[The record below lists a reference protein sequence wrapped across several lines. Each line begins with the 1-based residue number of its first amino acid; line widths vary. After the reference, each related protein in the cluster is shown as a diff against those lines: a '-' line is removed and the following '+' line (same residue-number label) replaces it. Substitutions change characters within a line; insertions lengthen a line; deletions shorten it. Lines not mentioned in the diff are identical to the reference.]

1 MTPHSSFKR
10 PESEVEEKMF
20 TRLVQLDRLTEKSRK
35 EEMLELFGPGN
46 KPDPDRYNG
55 TYTTKYTLL

>member
-1 MTPHSSFKR
+1 MTPHSSFER

-35 EEMLELFGPGN
+35 EEMLELFGPGH
-46 KPDPDRYNG
+46 KPDPDRY
-55 TYTTKYTLL
+55 TT